1 MQKVKDIVSISSGKV
16 LWWQRKKRLN
26 VSESSITALKFVSKV
41 LPVIVQFRW
50 FLVVG
55 KKTSPDYSLA
65 V

>member
-16 LWWQRKKRLN
+16 LWLQRKKRLN

-41 LPVIVQFRW
+41 LPVIVQFLW

-55 KKTSPDYSLA
+55 KRISLP
-65 V
+65 

>member
-16 LWWQRKKRLN
+16 LWLQRKKRLN

-41 LPVIVQFRW
+41 LSVIVQFRW

-55 KKTSPDYSLA
+55 KETSPDYSLA

>member
-41 LPVIVQFRW
+41 LPVIVQFLW

-55 KKTSPDYSLA
+55 KRISLP
-65 V
+65 